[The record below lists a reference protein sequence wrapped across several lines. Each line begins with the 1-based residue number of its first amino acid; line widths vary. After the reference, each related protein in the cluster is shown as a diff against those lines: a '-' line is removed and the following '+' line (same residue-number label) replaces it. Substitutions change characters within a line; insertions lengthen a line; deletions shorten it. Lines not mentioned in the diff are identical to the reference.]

1 MRTLSIVVIAAVIVG
16 GFALYMSSFTVRFT
30 EAAVVTTFGQAGAE
44 DVITEPGLRFKW
56 PAPIQI
62 VTVYDTRARFLQ
74 SRSETQPTA
83 DDRQI
88 IVESFLTW
96 RVKDPLLFYQRF
108 RGSAGAGAK
117 DHYTRAQET
126 LTSILRSAMSQVS
139 RYRLNELFSPE
150 RGLSKLD
157 QLELDILDRVNAPAE
172 RGGGNVAQNGIEV
185 LAVGISSVV
194 LPQDTTREVFTRMS
208 ESRKRLAAKAES
220 EGNALAAAIRSEA
233 DAAAKRIREFARFRA
248 DQIRNRGDVEA
259 APFLMALNE
268 EPELA
273 AFLNNLEFIREG
285 LGRRTTLVFPTS
297 MVGLTILSPEAMER
311 ARRGQLPD
319 PSGPAGA
326 DSAAPSPRLTRDGE
340 ALR

>member
-1 MRTLSIVVIAAVIVG
+1 MRTFSIIIIAAVIVG

-56 PAPIQI
+56 PAPIQS
-62 VTVYDTRARFLQ
+62 VTVYDTRVRFLQ

-108 RGSAGAGAK
+108 RGSAGSGAK

-139 RYRLNELFSPE
+139 RYRLGELFSPE
-150 RGLSKLD
+150 PGQSKLD
-157 QLELDILDRVNAPAE
+157 HLERDILERVNAPAE

-185 LAVGISSVV
+185 LTVGISSVT

-233 DAAAKRIREFARFRA
+233 EAAAKRIREFARFRA
-248 DQIRNRGDVEA
+248 DQIRNRGDIEA

-311 ARRGQLPD
+311 ARRGQLPTV
-319 PSGPAGA
+319 SGAAGA
-326 DSAAPSPRLTRDGE
+326 DDAASTPRLTRDGE